1 MKKKNIIIV
10 LTLLVSSLLSPLIL
24 SSNTFA
30 EDKPKASSSDSFY
43 GLPTWHRGLNLDG
56 EGIKSKEDIPK
67 FIWTIVA
74 NIIDAISRIAG
85 IVAIGF
91 IIWAGFQYMLAAGN
105 SGQLAAAKNTLK
117 NAVVGL
123 CIAVL
128 ASTIISL
135 VITSVGGN

>member
-1 MKKKNIIIV
+1 MKKKNIVIA

-30 EDKPKASSSDSFY
+30 EDKPKASASDSFY

>member
-1 MKKKNIIIV
+1 MKKKNIIIA
-10 LTLLVSSLLSPLIL
+10 LMLLASSLLSPLFL

-30 EDKPKASSSDSFY
+30 EDKPKASASDSFY
-43 GLPTWHRGLNLDG
+43 GLPTWYRGLNLDK
-56 EGIKSKEDIPK
+56 EGIKSKTDIPK
-67 FIWTIVA
+67 VIWTIVA

-117 NAVVGL
+117 NAIIGL

>member
-30 EDKPKASSSDSFY
+30 EDKPKVSASDSFY

-91 IIWAGFQYMLAAGN
+91 IIWAGFQYILAAGN

-117 NAVVGL
+117 NAVIGL

>member
-30 EDKPKASSSDSFY
+30 EDKPKASASDSFY

-91 IIWAGFQYMLAAGN
+91 IIWAGFQYMYYWFMY
-105 SGQLAAAKNTLK
+105 
-117 NAVVGL
+117 
-123 CIAVL
+123 CCF
-128 ASTIISL
+128 
-135 VITSVGGN
+135 SVHDY

>member
-1 MKKKNIIIV
+1 MKKKNIIIA

-30 EDKPKASSSDSFY
+30 EDKPKVSASDSFY

>member
-10 LTLLVSSLLSPLIL
+10 LTLLVSSLLSPVIL

-30 EDKPKASSSDSFY
+30 EDKPKVSASDSFY

-91 IIWAGFQYMLAAGN
+91 IIWAGFQYILAAGN

-117 NAVVGL
+117 NAVIGL

>member
-1 MKKKNIIIV
+1 MKKKNIIIA

>member
-1 MKKKNIIIV
+1 MKKKNIIIA

-30 EDKPKASSSDSFY
+30 EDKPKVSASDSFY

-91 IIWAGFQYMLAAGN
+91 IICAGFQYMLAAGN

-117 NAVVGL
+117 NAVIGL

>member
-30 EDKPKASSSDSFY
+30 EDKPKVSASDSFY